1 MRRDIADIRLAEQVF
16 APHYAVPMPTIV
28 SRASP
33 LRLERDADSEI
44 VATLQSGDT
53 FEVLELAGV
62 SAWGVAVGEGLVGYI
77 DRTALEL
84 IGSVSA

>member
-28 SRASP
+28 SASIP
-33 LRLERDADSEI
+33 LRLERDEDSEI
-44 VATLQSGDT
+44 VATLESGDV

-62 SAWGVAVGEGLVGYI
+62 SAWGMAVGPGLVGYV
-77 DRTALEL
+77 DRTLLDLPGTA
-84 IGSVSA
+84 A